1 MGIGR
6 NNNDDR
12 IDLPRSRMVEW
23 NLVDGKNDN
32 EKTINNQFPSDK
44 LYPSI
49 QRLISSHDVRHIL
62 VFIAL
67 YALVKYYN
75 KTNFVRMITFIL
87 IFSLMN
93 G

>member
-23 NLVDGKNDN
+23 NLVDGKKDN